1 MSAFYER
8 CRASREARRASGESG
23 TGETPAQEESEG
35 EEPDIV
41 RMAVRFDRREYP
53 PQITPKM
60 FLLEWC
66 RKERLLQPGYQTVR
80 RGARGWGE
88 REVGHGREGGR
99 MRDGVSERR

>member
-66 RKERLLQPGYQTVR
+66 RKERLLQPGYQTVQR
-80 RGARGWGE
+80 PLDRFFRSVVTVDEKRYRSTLW
-88 REVGHGREGGR
+88 
-99 MRDGVSERR
+99 